1 MDVNDKFG
9 LNQQEQER
17 LFQIRKTFQVSLNK
31 LSSNDTKEIG
41 YQECKR
47 VIDFNTDP
55 ACLRIY
61 LSLLCERHKNSTT
74 SNKELQILL
83 FGHLA
88 RVYRGNL
95 LDPLDKPPSLLKT
108 VVRVCENIHSFL
120 KENSTQ
126 IQTACASSLMEI
138 LDHCFSSK
146 EDKLSLSLI
155 FYEPMA
161 VVINGGLDQIGQMG
175 AAMCIQKLLEYL
187 IASKHEALLDFVVP
201 KLIQLFYVKKSTLTF
216 IEN

>member
-1 MDVNDKFG
+1 MEDGAGAAAHKKRGQPTQQPPVDVNDKFG
-9 LNQQEQER
+9 LNQQEQDR
-17 LFQIRKTFQVSLNK
+17 LFQIRKSFQVSLNK

-120 KENSTQ
+120 KENST
-126 IQTACASSLMEI
+126 
-138 LDHCFSSK
+138 
-146 EDKLSLSLI
+146 
-155 FYEPMA
+155 
-161 VVINGGLDQIGQMG
+161 
-175 AAMCIQKLLEYL
+175 
-187 IASKHEALLDFVVP
+187 
-201 KLIQLFYVKKSTLTF
+201 
-216 IEN
+216 

>member
-1 MDVNDKFG
+1 M
-9 LNQQEQER
+9 
-17 LFQIRKTFQVSLNK
+17 
-31 LSSNDTKEIG
+31 
-41 YQECKR
+41 
-47 VIDFNTDP
+47 
-55 ACLRIY
+55 
-61 LSLLCERHKNSTT
+61 
-74 SNKELQILL
+74 L

-88 RVYRGNL
+88 KVYRGNL

-126 IQTACASSLMEI
+126 IHTACASSLVEI
-138 LDHCFSSK
+138 LDHCFTSK

-175 AAMCIQKLLEYL
+175 ASMCIQKLLEYL
-187 IASKHEALLDFVVP
+187 I
-201 KLIQLFYVKKSTLTF
+201 
-216 IEN
+216 